1 MDALY
6 PRILVR
12 DFPAAVEFYRTV
24 LDELYGVQPVK
35 VIPEAEYAN
44 WDLDGQTGLVLFGR
58 AVMANVIG
66 TAELAP
72 EVAPEVAPG
81 VAAPDSAMLVFKVD
95 EVEAAGEVL
104 EKLGATVLAPAQ
116 DRPQWG
122 PNLRTAHLRA
132 PDGTLIELQ
141 SY

>member
-6 PRILVR
+6 PRLLVR
-12 DFPAAVEFYRTV
+12 DFPAAVDFYRGV
-24 LDELYGVQPVK
+24 LEELYDVQPVK
-35 VIPEAEYAN
+35 VIPEAQYAN

-58 AVMANVIG
+58 AMIAQTIG
-66 TAELAP
+66 TSALPPEAEAT
-72 EVAPEVAPG
+72 AQ
-81 VAAPDSAMLVFKVD
+81 DSSMLVLKVD
-95 EVEAAGEVL
+95 SVDAAVEIV
-104 EKLGATVLAPAQ
+104 EKFGATVLAPAQ

-132 PDGTLIELQ
+132 PDGTLLELQ

>member
-6 PRILVR
+6 PRLLVR
-12 DFPAAVEFYRTV
+12 DFPAAVDFYRTA
-24 LDELYGVQPVK
+24 LTELYDVQPVK
-35 VIPEAEYAN
+35 VIPEAQYAN

-58 AVMANVIG
+58 TMMATTIG
-66 TAELAP
+66 TGDLPPDAP
-72 EVAPEVAPG
+72 TQDA
-81 VAAPDSAMLVFKVD
+81 AMLVFKVD
-95 EVEAAGEVL
+95 EVDTAVEALA
-104 EKLGATVLAPAQ
+104 KLGAIVLSPPQ

-132 PDGTLIELQ
+132 PDGTLLELQ